1 MGKSTRRRKRGAT
14 VAAAVADVSAPAATS
29 TSLPG
34 SEPGMVAS
42 SGVTVRGVAL
52 CFVII
57 CGPYCC
63 YILYL
68 WFFLQFGVLRSAV
81 ADSGLRQV
89 LIVGTQ
95 SSGTSQ
101 TAASLRA
108 LGLEV
113 QHEASDTSWS
123 FARDGTVS
131 SLHGMRFFAGHPS
144 SAAKHAL
151 CDHFTKNIGFHP
163 AMFRDRG
170 CSYREE
176 WGECWRRECIAIVD
190 GEWGCALRASAS
202 ASGASRCETPYARQL
217 LQTRHPLRTLES
229 LAAKFCLDSTG
240 SLLRVDSAFAAFAGA
255 LFPPPS
261 APPPPSTSTGC
272 IAATGAYLAR
282 YMEDMLAAHAA
293 GALDAT
299 YRVEDTEPCAIARH
313 AGFLDEDTA
322 VYRGAH
328 IAART
333 ACTASARE
341 AARVTSARPKRN
353 RRNKGRVNISFDDV
367 RDVDAALEAR
377 LRTLARAFGYE
388 SYDVPSG

>member
-1 MGKSTRRRKRGAT
+1 MVVLPSVHKSETA
-14 VAAAVADVSAPAATS
+14 
-29 TSLPG
+29 
-34 SEPGMVAS
+34 AS
-42 SGVTVRGVAL
+42 SGLTVHGVAL
-52 CFVII
+52 CISIV
-57 CGPYCC
+57 CGPYLA
-63 YILYL
+63 YVGYL
-68 WFFLQFGVLRSAV
+68 WFCLQSGVLRAAV

-113 QHEASDTSWS
+113 QHEASDTKWA

-131 SLHGMRFFAGHPS
+131 SLHGMRFFAGRPS
-144 SAAKHAL
+144 SAAKLAL

-190 GEWGCALRASAS
+190 GEWGCALRTSAS
-202 ASGASRCETPYARQL
+202 ASGESRCETPYARQL

-240 SLLRVDSAFAAFAGA
+240 SLLRVDPAFAAFASA
-255 LFPPPS
+255 LFPPSPPS
-261 APPPPSTSTGC
+261 PSTSTDC

-282 YMEDMLAAHAA
+282 YVEDMLAAHAA
-293 GALDAT
+293 GALDAA

-313 AGFLDEDTA
+313 AGFLSESTA
-322 VYRGAH
+322 VYYGAH
-328 IAART
+328 VAARA

-341 AARVTSARPKRN
+341 AARAKSARPKRN
-353 RRNKGRVNISFDDV
+353 RRNKGRVHISFDDV

-377 LRTLARAFGYE
+377 LRAIARALGYDAPLG
-388 SYDVPSG
+388 STTV